1 MEGTMIKTTTLLR
14 TITIAAAGLIACLA
28 TPRAQ
33 AANTTIWVGSCH
45 TGSFSTIT
53 QAIAAVPPTGT
64 TTINVC
70 PGYYPEQVSIVGSKF
85 DGFTLQGVAFT
96 HDGTTT
102 DAVVVIP
109 PSGGLQQMGTIID
122 PDEPGPALPQIYVS
136 GATGVTI
143 SHIVVDA
150 LSSQSCNGNLI
161 GIYYQEASGIVNGST
176 ARNQIEP
183 SNNGDQCGW
192 GIAIESDSSAFTL
205 TVSNSSVHNF
215 QKNGIVARG
224 TGSVGPAL
232 TATGNTV
239 IGVGAVAGNAAQ
251 NGIEVAFGASGS
263 VKSNYVADMIYPTNI
278 ANPSNGT
285 GILFASATG
294 NPTIEGNVVE
304 SANIGIATD
313 ADAGGATITT
323 NHVGGSLNFD
333 GIDLCSPGDSAKANV
348 VYNSTNSAIHLD
360 DSCGSAATGAT
371 VTTNTIN
378 DACAGVLVGPTLSPA
393 SGAIASDTY
402 FNVFTEVLIGSDTCT
417 PPALPGSPSV
427 KAAQSAAMAGKP
439 RP

>member
-1 MEGTMIKTTTLLR
+1 MKIRKKLLR
-14 TITIAAAGLIACLA
+14 TTMIVAAGLVSCFA

-33 AANTTIWVGSCH
+33 AANTTLYVGSCH

-85 DGFTLQGVAFT
+85 DGLTLQGIPFT
-96 HDGTTT
+96 HNGTTT
-102 DAVVVIP
+102 DAAVVIP
-109 PSGGLQQMGTIID
+109 PSGGLQPLGTIID
-122 PDEPGPALPQIYVS
+122 PDESGPAQPQIYVS

-150 LSSQSCNGNLI
+150 LSSQSCDGILI
-161 GIYYQEASGIVNGST
+161 GIYYQEASGTVNGST

-192 GIAIESDSSAFTL
+192 GIAIESDSNTFTL

-224 TGSVGPAL
+224 NGSAGLVL
-232 TATGNTV
+232 TASGNTV
-239 IGVGAVAGNAAQ
+239 IGIGAAAGNAAQ
-251 NGIEVAFGASGS
+251 KGIEVAFSASGS
-263 VKSNYVADMIYPTNI
+263 VKNNYVADMIYPTNI
-278 ANPSNGT
+278 TNPSNGT
-285 GILFASATG
+285 GILFFSATG
-294 NPTIEGNVVE
+294 DPTIQGNVVD

-313 ADAGGATITT
+313 ADAGGATITS

-333 GIDLCSPGDSAKANV
+333 GIDLCTPGDTAKSNV
-348 VYNSTNSAIHLD
+348 VYNSTNSGIHLE
-360 DSCGSAATGAT
+360 DSCVSAATGAT
-371 VTTNTIN
+371 VTTNSIN
-378 DACAGVLVGPTLSPA
+378 EACTGVLVGATAGGTTTPN
-393 SGAIASDTY
+393 TY
-402 FNVFTEVLIGSDTCT
+402 FNVFTEVLTGSDTCT
-417 PPALPGSPSV
+417 PPALPGNSSV
-427 KAAQSAAMAGKP
+427 KAAESA
-439 RP
+439 